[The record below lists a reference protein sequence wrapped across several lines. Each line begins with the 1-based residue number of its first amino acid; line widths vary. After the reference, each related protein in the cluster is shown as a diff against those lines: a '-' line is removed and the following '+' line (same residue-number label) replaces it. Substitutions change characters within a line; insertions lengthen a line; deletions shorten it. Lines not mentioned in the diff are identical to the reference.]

1 MPAATPPGSSRSRP
15 SSMTPGSVCCTCPT
29 RARRRHSRILSAGA
43 CGGGRKPKGTTPIRS
58 QLTVRIPDE
67 LRIALEENVARRRKR
82 RPSWNLTEEVLG
94 RLYWSYRKQEEER
107 RDPYM
112 KALAHLISA
121 VAEQVHYR
129 RSLSK
134 EWHRDP
140 FMYRAFK
147 RGVIKLLDTLEPV
160 GEANPPFNIKGLRE
174 RPEKKL
180 WQAMA

>member
-1 MPAATPPGSSRSRP
+1 
-15 SSMTPGSVCCTCPT
+15 
-29 RARRRHSRILSAGA
+29 
-43 CGGGRKPKGTTPIRS
+43 
-58 QLTVRIPDE
+58 
-67 LRIALEENVARRRKR
+67 
-82 RPSWNLTEEVLG
+82 
-94 RLYWSYRKQEEER
+94 
-107 RDPYM
+107 M

-180 WQAMA
+180 WQAMADQFETPEAAGDFAADYVLRELYRLVPERDKWAKLRELDKDPELHGATGPIADRMEEEFYAMSNVRRVLGIKEPKEPKS